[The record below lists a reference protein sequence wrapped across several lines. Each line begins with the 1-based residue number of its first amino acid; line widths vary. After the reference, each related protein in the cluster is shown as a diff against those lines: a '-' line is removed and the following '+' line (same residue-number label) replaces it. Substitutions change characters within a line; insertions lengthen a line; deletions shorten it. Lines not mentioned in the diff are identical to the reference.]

1 MVSGIQNRGWT
12 GPNRRTRVFMTRFS
26 MEYRGRQDLSCF
38 EHRGRLDRGYDETIG
53 FLGVMM
59 QREVYSETLP
69 PPLLLYYMWKASPV
83 FVIKANGD
91 VLLEG
96 GLSQIKVKDS
106 SLSEAESRGMQRILL
121 RLPLTTGGFMLRLV
135 IWRQRLMLDFDVILD
150 HRLGWSSHRMLPL
163 TVMLGTGSLGSLL
176 DSHGCQGFLSSLWG
190 GVQNHLWRVFNIEKF
205 VCVSEFVMFFP
216 IEIHGNSSG
225 SGDCNLA
232 LVNSSALDLS
242 QRLVIVW
249 HLLEL
254 KEFKGAVI
262 EMLENGFI
270 RPSFH
275 RGLQPL
281 RVIGT
286 GYFKTAVH
294 SRYGHSE
301 FLVMPFSLKEEA
313 IEQHLR
319 IVLGDFRQKKL
330 LCEVLKCDS
339 WFWLQQVAF
348 LGHIVSA
355 DGIIMDPSKVE
366 AITKWPRPTTV
377 TEVRSFLGLAGY
389 YRRFVEGFSRLALPL
404 TQLMRKGE
412 KFVWTDE
419 RQESFEELKQRLVSA
434 PILTL
439 PSGSG
444 GFQIYSDASK
454 KGLGCVLMQHGK
466 VIAYASRQL
475 KPYEVN
481 YPTHD
486 LELAAVV
493 FALKIWRHYL
503 YGEACDIFT
512 DHKSL
517 KYIFT
522 QRELNMRQR
531 RWLEL
536 LKDYDTNIQ
545 YHPGKANVVADVL
558 SRISGMIACFDSMIL
573 HDLERLDVEL
583 CVRGSGGYW
592 ASMRIESNLMLQIKE
607 AQRDDGELWAIVQN
621 VEDGKHT
628 EFSVDDDG
636 VVWFEDRL
644 CVPNDQALREKV
656 MTEAHSSLFTIHPGS
671 TKMYRDLKQYFWW
684 NGMKQDVATFVS
696 KCMTCQ
702 QVKIEHQRASGLLQ
716 PLEIPMWKWDE
727 ISMDFVT
734 GLPTT
739 QKRHDAIWVVVDRLT
754 KSAHFLP
761 IRKNYGISKLAE
773 IFRQEIVRLHG
784 TPTSIVS
791 DRDPKFTSHFWKGL
805 QKAWGTRLKFSTAF
819 HPQTDGQSERTIQT
833 LEDMLRA
840 CALEWTGS
848 WDEYLCLV
856 EFAYNNSWHAS
867 IKAAPFELLYGRKCR
882 APICWDEVGER
893 LIEGPELIEITNE
906 KVAVAK
912 EKLKEARSRQKSYAD
927 KHRRDLEFQVGDR
940 VFLKV
945 SPFRGVKRFGIK
957 GKLSPRFIGPFEI
970 LERIGEVSYRLALP
984 PQLSHV
990 HDVFHVSLLRGY
1002 HYHPLHVASYPF
1014 DQIQPDMSLSEE
1026 PESILDRQE
1035 RVMRNK
1041 VIPFV
1046 KILWKNH
1053 PEREATWETEESMRA
1068 SYPHFFVRSRGSD
1081 FDIPMVLSLIIALLR
1096 NKITNDIRNGVGSSG
1111 GGGGDAIPQDSCLDR
1126 RFTKLKPLAF
1136 RCCQLLRGD
1145 RLIKLWRSSSGILNS
1160 QCYEREYGSICQ
1172 LGSREFWEYWTWLRL
1187 PLVTSSYCMRAE
1199 IRISGIEMVIGFR
1212 TGDRANRRTRV
1223 CRYDQGQHEYRGRQD
1238 QSVEHRGRQDRGYD
1252 SKRQDFR
1259 GQDQRFA
1266 GRNGN
1271 DRQGQGNYNQ
1281 RQHRNQSTRDF
1292 NQGHAS
1298 GSAGQRRSTETL
1310 PPPPLCTTCGK
1321 PHPGVCYKATRG
1333 CFTCGS
1339 TQHKVKDCP
1348 PSRGSRSRVCQR
1360 ILLDYLL
1367 LQDGFMLRLF
1377 CDLAA
1382 KTFGVLFT
1390 GISSLSGRTVFR
1402 FI

>member
-1 MVSGIQNRGWT
+1 MVTTRRNSDDDVPNFEAMIAAAVANALPNLTAALRTQITNDIRNGAGPSGGGGGDAIPQGIHVWIERFTKLKPLAFRSAATPAEAEDWITHMEKLFQVLGCPDNFKTRLAAFKLEGDALSWWKAHLRTQVGGDAFADTCTWVAFREIFYNRYFPASEQQRYEREYGSICQLDRENSGEYMERFTRLASFVGATAGDAQRQARHFKWGLKKWVLDRIVNTDYTNVAQVAAAARNIELLHESGNSNKRDKDSNRIQNRGQGQQENKGRYDQDQRFT
-12 GPNRRTRVFMTRFS
+12 GRNGNDRQGQGNYNQRQHMGQSTRDFNQGHASGSTSQRRST
-26 MEYRGRQDLSCF
+26 
-38 EHRGRLDRGYDETIG
+38 
-53 FLGVMM
+53 
-59 QREVYSETLP
+59 ETLP
-69 PPLLLYYMWKASPV
+69 PPPLCTTCGKPHPGVCYKATGRYFTCGST
-83 FVIKANGD
+83 
-91 VLLEG
+91 
-96 GLSQIKVKDS
+96 QHKVKDCPQVKQKQS
-106 SLSEAESRGMQRILL
+106 MPADFA
-121 RLPLTTGGFMLRLV
+121 RLPPPIGRVYATTRDQAAKTSGTITGILYIDDRTVFVLFDTGATHSIISTTFAKNLNMTPIPLIERVIISIPMKNHILIDHEYVNCPLR
-135 IWRQRLMLDFDVILD
+135 FDDRIRPANAFLFDIQPEFVY
-150 HRLGWSSHRMLPL
+150 HGSSPL
-163 TVMLGTGSLGSLL
+163 KSVKLISAMKARTLI
-176 DSHGCQGFLSSLWG
+176 SHGE
-190 GVQNHLWRVFNIEKF
+190 IEF
-205 VCVSEFVMFFP
+205 GIELIPGAEP
-216 IEIHGNSSG
+216 ISK
-225 SGDCNLA
+225 A
-232 LVNSSALDLS
+232 PYRMAPV
-242 QRLVIVW
+242 
-249 HLLEL
+249 EL
-254 KEFKGAVI
+254 KELKEQLQ

-270 RPSFH
+270 RPSVSPWGAPVLFVKKKDGSM
-275 RGLQPL
+275 RLCIDYRELNRITIRNRYPLPRIDDLFDQLQGAKYFSKIDL
-281 RVIGT
+281 RS
-286 GYFKTAVH
+286 GYH
-294 SRYGHSE
+294 QLRSE
-301 FLVMPFSLKEEA
+301 EEH
-313 IEQHLR
+313 EQHLR
-319 IVLGDFRQKKL
+319 IVLEILRQKKL
-330 LCEVLKCDS
+330 YAKFSKCE
-339 WFWLQQVAF
+339 FWLQQVAF

-355 DGIIMDPSKVE
+355 DGIIMDSIKSWSYH
-366 AITKWPRPTTV
+366 KWPET
-377 TEVRSFLGLAGY
+377 Y
-389 YRRFVEGFSRLALPL
+389 YGDS
-404 TQLMRKGE
+404 T
-412 KFVWTDE
+412 
-419 RQESFEELKQRLVSA
+419 S
-434 PILTL
+434 
-439 PSGSG
+439 
-444 GFQIYSDASK
+444 IYSDASK

-493 FALKIWRHYL
+493 FALKIWRTF
-503 YGEACDIFT
+503 C
-512 DHKSL
+512 
-517 KYIFT
+517 
-522 QRELNMRQR
+522 MR

-545 YHPGKANVVADVL
+545 YHPGKANVVADAL
-558 SRISGMIACFDSMIL
+558 SQKSGMIACFDSRIL
-573 HDLERLDVEL
+573 HDLERLDV
-583 CVRGSGGYW
+583 
-592 ASMRIESNLMLQIKE
+592 IKE

-628 EFSVDDDG
+628 EFRVDDGG

-656 MTEAHSSLFTIHPGS
+656 MTEAHSSPFTIHPGS

-739 QKRHDAIWVVVDRLT
+739 QKRHDAIWGGCYREKSLDCMVLRLLLCPT
-754 KSAHFLP
+754 E
-761 IRKNYGISKLAE
+761 IRSL
-773 IFRQEIVRLHG
+773 RL
-784 TPTSIVS
+784 I
-791 DRDPKFTSHFWKGL
+791 FWKGL

-1068 SYPHFFVRSRGSD
+1068 SYPHFFV
-1081 FDIPMVLSLIIALLR
+1081 
-1096 NKITNDIRNGVGSSG
+1096 
-1111 GGGGDAIPQDSCLDR
+1111 
-1126 RFTKLKPLAF
+1126 
-1136 RCCQLLRGD
+1136 
-1145 RLIKLWRSSSGILNS
+1145 
-1160 QCYEREYGSICQ
+1160 
-1172 LGSREFWEYWTWLRL
+1172 
-1187 PLVTSSYCMRAE
+1187 
-1199 IRISGIEMVIGFR
+1199 
-1212 TGDRANRRTRV
+1212 
-1223 CRYDQGQHEYRGRQD
+1223 
-1238 QSVEHRGRQDRGYD
+1238 
-1252 SKRQDFR
+1252 
-1259 GQDQRFA
+1259 
-1266 GRNGN
+1266 
-1271 DRQGQGNYNQ
+1271 
-1281 RQHRNQSTRDF
+1281 
-1292 NQGHAS
+1292 
-1298 GSAGQRRSTETL
+1298 
-1310 PPPPLCTTCGK
+1310 
-1321 PHPGVCYKATRG
+1321 
-1333 CFTCGS
+1333 
-1339 TQHKVKDCP
+1339 
-1348 PSRGSRSRVCQR
+1348 
-1360 ILLDYLL
+1360 
-1367 LQDGFMLRLF
+1367 
-1377 CDLAA
+1377 
-1382 KTFGVLFT
+1382 
-1390 GISSLSGRTVFR
+1390 
-1402 FI
+1402 

>member
-1 MVSGIQNRGWT
+1 M
-12 GPNRRTRVFMTRFS
+12 
-26 MEYRGRQDLSCF
+26 
-38 EHRGRLDRGYDETIG
+38 
-53 FLGVMM
+53 
-59 QREVYSETLP
+59 
-69 PPLLLYYMWKASPV
+69 
-83 FVIKANGD
+83 
-91 VLLEG
+91 
-96 GLSQIKVKDS
+96 
-106 SLSEAESRGMQRILL
+106 RI
-121 RLPLTTGGFMLRLV
+121 T
-135 IWRQRLMLDFDVILD
+135 
-150 HRLGWSSHRMLPL
+150 SSHRLFGPPRLNLSKDKMRHAMDDNGIPSKEIHERHRERAIIAEEAPDDTKPL
-163 TVMLGTGSLGSLL
+163 QYVRQEGEIFDIPCVFLDYCFASNKLASHRATIDCYARTVIFGNVRQPEFVYHGSSPLKSVKLISAMKARTL
-176 DSHGCQGFLSSLWG
+176 ISHGCQGFLASVMDTSLESP
-190 GVQNHLWRVFNIEKF
+190 NIENLS
-205 VCVSEFVMFFP
+205 VVREFADVFP
-216 IEIHGNSSG
+216 DELPGLPPAREIEFGIELIPGAEPISK
-225 SGDCNLA
+225 A
-232 LVNSSALDLS
+232 PYRMAPV
-242 QRLVIVW
+242 
-249 HLLEL
+249 EL
-254 KEFKGAVI
+254 KELKEQLQ

-270 RPSFH
+270 RPSVSPWGAPVLFVKKKDGSM
-275 RGLQPL
+275 RLCIDYRELNRITIRNRYPLPRIDDLFDQLQGAKYFSKIDLRSGYHQL
-281 RVIGT
+281 RVREQDIS
-286 GYFKTAVH
+286 KTAFRT
-294 SRYGHSE
+294 RYGHYE
-301 FLVMPFSLKEEA
+301 FLVMPFGLTNAPAVFMDLMNRIFHEYLDKFVIVFIDDILVYSKSEE
-313 IEQHLR
+313 EHERHLR
-319 IVLGDFRQKKL
+319 IVLEILRQKKL
-330 LCEVLKCDS
+330 YAKFSKCE
-339 WFWLQQVAF
+339 FWLQQVAF

-419 RQESFEELKQRLVSA
+419 RQESFEELKRRLVSA

-545 YHPGKANVVADVL
+545 YHPGKANVVADAL
-558 SRISGMIACFDSMIL
+558 SRKSGMIACFDSIIL
-573 HDLERLDVEL
+573 RDLERLDVEI
-583 CVRGSGGYW
+583 CVR
-592 ASMRIESNLMLQIKE
+592 
-607 AQRDDGELWAIVQN
+607 AQRDDGELWAIMQN
-621 VEDGKHT
+621 AEDGKHT

-644 CVPNDQALREKV
+644 CVPNDQALREK
-656 MTEAHSSLFTIHPGS
+656 
-671 TKMYRDLKQYFWW
+671 
-684 NGMKQDVATFVS
+684 
-696 KCMTCQ
+696 
-702 QVKIEHQRASGLLQ
+702 VKIEHQRASGLLQ

-761 IRKNYGISKLAE
+761 IRKNYGI
-773 IFRQEIVRLHG
+773 R
-784 TPTSIVS
+784 
-791 DRDPKFTSHFWKGL
+791 L

-848 WDEYLCLV
+848 
-856 EFAYNNSWHAS
+856 
-867 IKAAPFELLYGRKCR
+867 
-882 APICWDEVGER
+882 
-893 LIEGPELIEITNE
+893 PELIEITNE

-970 LERIGEVSYRLALP
+970 LERIGEVLYRLALS

-1068 SYPHFFVRSRGSD
+1068 SYPHFFV
-1081 FDIPMVLSLIIALLR
+1081 
-1096 NKITNDIRNGVGSSG
+1096 
-1111 GGGGDAIPQDSCLDR
+1111 
-1126 RFTKLKPLAF
+1126 
-1136 RCCQLLRGD
+1136 
-1145 RLIKLWRSSSGILNS
+1145 
-1160 QCYEREYGSICQ
+1160 
-1172 LGSREFWEYWTWLRL
+1172 
-1187 PLVTSSYCMRAE
+1187 
-1199 IRISGIEMVIGFR
+1199 
-1212 TGDRANRRTRV
+1212 
-1223 CRYDQGQHEYRGRQD
+1223 
-1238 QSVEHRGRQDRGYD
+1238 
-1252 SKRQDFR
+1252 
-1259 GQDQRFA
+1259 
-1266 GRNGN
+1266 
-1271 DRQGQGNYNQ
+1271 
-1281 RQHRNQSTRDF
+1281 
-1292 NQGHAS
+1292 
-1298 GSAGQRRSTETL
+1298 
-1310 PPPPLCTTCGK
+1310 
-1321 PHPGVCYKATRG
+1321 
-1333 CFTCGS
+1333 
-1339 TQHKVKDCP
+1339 
-1348 PSRGSRSRVCQR
+1348 
-1360 ILLDYLL
+1360 
-1367 LQDGFMLRLF
+1367 
-1377 CDLAA
+1377 
-1382 KTFGVLFT
+1382 
-1390 GISSLSGRTVFR
+1390 
-1402 FI
+1402 